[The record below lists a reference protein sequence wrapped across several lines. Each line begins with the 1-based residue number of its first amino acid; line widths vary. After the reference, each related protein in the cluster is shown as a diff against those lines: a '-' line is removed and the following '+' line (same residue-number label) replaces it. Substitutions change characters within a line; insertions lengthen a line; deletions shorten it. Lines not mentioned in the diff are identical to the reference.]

1 MKLLD
6 SINFNTYLA
15 YKPIDNIEPER
26 KIKSENFEWDDNHPK
41 PLSVLCIE
49 KLCEH
54 WMGKLN
60 PDITFLYCFVTFY
73 VNSI

>member
-6 SINFNTYLA
+6 SISYNTYLA
-15 YKPIDNIEPER
+15 YKPNRTLEPER
-26 KIKSENFEWDDNHPK
+26 KVESENFEWDYNHPK

-49 KLCEH
+49 KLCEN

-60 PDITFLYCFVTFY
+60 YDKILFCRNLFRY
-73 VNSI
+73 